1 MIVYWGS
8 FALIPFSL
16 LALAGVIRRPGLWTG
31 LVLAVLLLGLWTRF
45 IEPNWIITR
54 EATIAVGGKARLA
67 LISDIHLGVFKGRVF
82 LDRVVDRLNALDVD
96 AVLIAGDLTGEPAE
110 PLDYLFAPLARLR
123 HPTYAVL
130 GNHDEQRPGPPLG
143 EELRRVLARYG
154 VTVIEGKAV
163 PVGGITLVGLG
174 DRWAGKDSPSFV
186 ATLPHDRPIVLLTHN
201 PDTAMDVP
209 AGTAALLLAG
219 HTHGGQVRLPFLYRR
234 MIPAHPPFDRGLV
247 DWQGLPVYVTSG
259 LGETGL
265 PLRFL
270 NPPVIDVLTL
280 E

>member
-8 FALIPFSL
+8 FALLPFSL
-16 LALAGVIRRPGLWTG
+16 LALAWVIRRPGLWAG
-31 LVLAVLLLGLWTRF
+31 LVLAFLLLGLWTRF
-45 IEPNWIITR
+45 VEPNWIITR
-54 EATIAVGGKARLA
+54 EATIQVGGKARIA
-67 LISDIHLGVFKGRVF
+67 LISDIHLGIFKGRVF
-82 LDRVVDRLNALDVD
+82 LDRVVERLNALDVD
-96 AVLIAGDLTGEPAE
+96 AVLIAGDLTGNPVE
-110 PLDYLFAPLARLR
+110 PLDHLFAPLAGLE
-123 HPTYAVL
+123 HPAYAVL

-143 EELRRVLARYG
+143 DELRRVLARYG
-154 VTVIEGKAV
+154 VTVVEGKAV
-163 PVGGITLVGLG
+163 PVGGVTLVGLG
-174 DRWAGKDSPSFV
+174 DRWAGKDSPAFV
-186 ATLPHDRPIVLLTHN
+186 AGLAPDRPIVLLTHN

-219 HTHGGQVRLPFLYRR
+219 HTHGGQVRIPFLYRR
-234 MIPAHPPFDRGLV
+234 VIPARPPFDRGLV
-247 DWQGLPVYVTSG
+247 DWRGLPVYVTSG